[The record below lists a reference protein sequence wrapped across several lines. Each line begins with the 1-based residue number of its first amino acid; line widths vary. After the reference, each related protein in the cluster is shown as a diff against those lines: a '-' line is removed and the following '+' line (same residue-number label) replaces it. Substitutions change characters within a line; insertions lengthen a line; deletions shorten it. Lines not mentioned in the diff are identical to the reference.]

1 QAGAGVY
8 ASVSRPSVTIRLA
21 RREPLSEGPF
31 VQVNRMGNPLFNE
44 VLVALKDKDNYNRRT
59 PTDDA
64 AFATYARNP
73 EVAVLI
79 NTVFGTSFATSNR
92 EDLVAVFIPDVLRVN
107 TATGPVRLA
116 GQAGFSRLGFL
127 GGDTTSGVSG
137 GWANGRR
144 PGDGGA
150 PIAPTAGAS
159 GPTSAAITVVGDN
172 LNANDQVY
180 NQVFPYSATPHAGP
194 TNRKDP

>member
-1 QAGAGVY
+1 
-8 ASVSRPSVTIRLA
+8 
-21 RREPLSEGPF
+21 
-31 VQVNRMGNPLFNE
+31 MGNPLFNE

-92 EDLVAVFIPDVLRVN
+92 EDLVSRFMPDVLHVN

-116 GQAGFSRLGFL
+116 GEAGFSRLGFL

-137 GWANGRR
+137 GWPNGRR
-144 PGDGGA
+144 LGDDVVD
-150 PIAPTAGAS
+150 IAFTAVAS
-159 GPTSAAITVVGDN
+159 GPTYAAITVVGDDIH
-172 LNANDQVY
+172 AHGQVY
-180 NQVFPYSATPHAGP
+180 HQVFPSSAP
-194 TNRKDP
+194 